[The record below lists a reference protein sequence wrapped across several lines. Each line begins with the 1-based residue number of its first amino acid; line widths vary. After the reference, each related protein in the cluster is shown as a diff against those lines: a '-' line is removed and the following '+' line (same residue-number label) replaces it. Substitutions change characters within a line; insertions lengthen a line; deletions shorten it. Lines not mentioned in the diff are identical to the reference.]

1 LGEAKQGAARHNVVA
16 GFLFIPKGAD
26 EMKRLLKV
34 VLVLGLLVGLAGIG
48 FAEDKD
54 EEVKEKAFDLGEVEI
69 TATKTPHLLE
79 ETPGIVSVITKEE
92 IETKK
97 PINLEDLFE
106 EIGGIK
112 VNSYGWLGALT
123 TLSLRGSTD
132 KQVLILIDGRP
143 LNTPTLGSVDLSILP
158 LLNIDRVE
166 IAKGPFSSLYGGNAL
181 GGVINIITKRPE
193 EKFGL
198 NYYISYGKFDTS
210 ILGLSFGEK
219 KKNFGY
225 LFEINKNYTDGFREN
240 SESDYLGFSGKLFFN
255 FTNNSEMS
263 ISAGDYNSD
272 TNLPGSLTYPTPYA
286 SQKMEYRWAD
296 LNYDFKGE
304 RFDLKTKLYFN
315 YNTIIYKNDDPIW
328 PSNDKTEE
336 TYPGIDI
343 QTNFYPNEFNIITTG
358 IDYKTEEANVI
369 DRINNVSRFGGERK
383 RDNTGIF
390 LQDEITFGKVKILPG
405 IRWDNNSD
413 YGSFLSPKIAS
424 LIKIGENT
432 NLRLSYGRSFRPPTI
447 DDLYWYEDWGWGG
460 FFGNPN
466 LKPEEADSFDLGI
479 EHIFGEKLLSR
490 INFFHTKTK
499 DLIAWVETG
508 PKWEA
513 QNIDKAE
520 INGIETEFLYNLNK
534 NFSVPLHYTYMDARD
549 KGTQYNDK
557 KLPYRPENKLSLGL
571 NFKSEKGIK
580 FNIDLNFVDDV
591 YTDRNNTQK
600 LDDYT
605 ILNTTF
611 SKEFFKNSEFFIQ
624 IRNLFDEEYQIIRD
638 FPMPGRI
645 IMVGLK
651 GKI

>member
-1 LGEAKQGAARHNVVA
+1 MKKEV
-16 GFLFIPKGAD
+16 
-26 EMKRLLKV
+26 EMKKLIKILLILCV
-34 VLVLGLLVGLAGIG
+34 SLSIIS
-48 FAEDKD
+48 FS

-97 PINLEDLFE
+97 VINFEDLFE
-106 EIGGIK
+106 EIGGVK
-112 VNSYGWLGALT
+112 VNSYGWLGSLVN
-123 TLSLRGSTD
+123 LSLRGSNAN
-132 KQVLILIDGRP
+132 QVLILIDGRP
-143 LNTPTLGSVDLSILP
+143 LNTPSLGSADLSILP
-158 LLNIDRVE
+158 LFNIDRVE

-198 NYYISYGKFDTS
+198 NYHISYGRFDTS

-263 ISAGDYNSD
+263 ISTGYYNSD
-272 TNLPGSLTYPTPYA
+272 TNIPGSLKYPTPYA
-286 SQKMEYRWAD
+286 SQKTEYRWID

-304 RFDLKTKLYFN
+304 RFDLKTKFYFN
-315 YNTIIYKNDDPIW
+315 YNTTIYKNDDPIW
-328 PSNDKTEE
+328 PSNDKTENA
-336 TYPGIDI
+336 YPGINI

-358 IDYKTEEANVI
+358 IDYKTEKVNVI
-369 DRINNVSRFGGERK
+369 DRINNVSRIGEERK
-383 RDNTGIF
+383 RDNIGIF
-390 LQDEITFGKVKILPG
+390 LQDEITFGKLKILPG

-413 YGSFLSPKIAS
+413 YESFLSPKIAS

-432 NLRLSYGRSFRPPTI
+432 NLRLSFGRSFTPPSI
-447 DDLYWYEDWGWGG
+447 NDLYWYEDWGWGMG
-460 FFGNPN
+460 LFGNPN
-466 LKPEEADSFDLGI
+466 LKPEKANSFDLGI

-490 INFFHTKTK
+490 INLFHTKTK
-499 DLIAWVETG
+499 DLISWVETS
-508 PKWEA
+508 PYRWEA
-513 QNIDKAE
+513 QNIDKSE

-534 NFSVPLHYTYMDARD
+534 NFSVSLHYTYMDARD

-557 KLPYRPENKLSLGL
+557 KLTYRPENKLSLGL
-571 NFKSEKGIK
+571 NFKNEKGIK

-591 YTDRNNTQK
+591 YTDRENTKK

-605 ILNTTF
+605 ILNTTI

-624 IRNLFDEEYQIIRD
+624 IRNLLDEEYQIIRD
-638 FPMPGRI
+638 YPMPGRI
-645 IMVGLK
+645 IMVGFK

>member
-1 LGEAKQGAARHNVVA
+1 
-16 GFLFIPKGAD
+16 
-26 EMKRLLKV
+26 MKKLIKILLI
-34 VLVLGLLVGLAGIG
+34 LSIIS
-48 FAEDKD
+48 FS

-97 PINLEDLFE
+97 VINFEDLFE

-112 VNSYGWLGALT
+112 VNSYGWLGSLVN
-123 TLSLRGSTD
+123 LSLRGSSN

-143 LNTPTLGSVDLSILP
+143 LNIPSVGSADLSILP
-158 LLNIDRVE
+158 LLNIDRIE

-198 NYYISYGKFDTS
+198 NYHISYGRFDTS

-255 FTNNSEMS
+255 FKNNSEMS
-263 ISAGDYNSD
+263 ISAGYYNSD
-272 TNLPGSLTYPTPYA
+272 TNLPGSLNWPTPYA
-286 SQKMEYRWAD
+286 SQKTEYRWID

-304 RFDLKTKLYFN
+304 RFDLKTKFYFN
-315 YNTIIYKNDDPIW
+315 YNTTIYKNDDPIW
-328 PSNDKTEE
+328 PSNDKTEN
-336 TYPGIDI
+336 TYPGINI

-358 IDYKTEEANVI
+358 IDYKTEKVNVI
-369 DRINNVSRFGGERK
+369 DRINNVSRIGEERK
-383 RDNTGIF
+383 RDNIGIF
-390 LQDEITFGKVKILPG
+390 LQDEITFGKLKILPG

-413 YGSFLSPKIAS
+413 YESFLSAKIAS

-432 NLRLSYGRSFRPPTI
+432 NLRLSFGRSFTPPSI
-447 DDLYWYEDWGWGG
+447 DDLYWYEDWGWGMG
-460 FFGNPN
+460 LFGNPN
-466 LKPEEADSFDLGI
+466 LKPEKANSFDLGI

-490 INFFHTKTK
+490 INLFHTKTK
-499 DLIAWVETG
+499 DLISWVETS
-508 PKWEA
+508 PYRWEA
-513 QNIDKAE
+513 QNIDKSE

-534 NFSVPLHYTYMDARD
+534 NFSVSLHYTYMDARD
-549 KGTQYNDK
+549 KGNQYNDK
-557 KLPYRPENKLSLGL
+557 KLTYRPENKLSFGL
-571 NFKSEKGIK
+571 NFKNEKGIK

-591 YTDRNNTQK
+591 YTDRENTQK

-605 ILNTTF
+605 ILNTTI

-624 IRNLFDEEYQIIRD
+624 IRNLLDEEYQIQRD
-638 FPMPGRI
+638 YPMPGRI
-645 IMVGLK
+645 IMVGFK

>member
-1 LGEAKQGAARHNVVA
+1 
-16 GFLFIPKGAD
+16 
-26 EMKRLLKV
+26 MKKLIKILLILCV
-34 VLVLGLLVGLAGIG
+34 SLSIIS
-48 FAEDKD
+48 FS

-97 PINLEDLFE
+97 VINFEDLFE

-112 VNSYGWLGALT
+112 VNSYGWLGSLVN
-123 TLSLRGSTD
+123 LSLRGSNAN
-132 KQVLILIDGRP
+132 QVLILIDGRP
-143 LNTPTLGSVDLSILP
+143 LNTPSLGSADLSILP
-158 LLNIDRVE
+158 LFNIDRVE

-181 GGVINIITKRPE
+181 GGVINIITKTPE

-198 NYYISYGKFDTS
+198 NYHISYGRFDTS

-263 ISAGDYNSD
+263 ISAGYYNSD
-272 TNLPGSLTYPTPYA
+272 TNLPGSLKYPTPYA
-286 SQKMEYRWAD
+286 SQKLEYRWID

-304 RFDLKTKLYFN
+304 RIDLKTKFYFN
-315 YNTIIYKNDDPIW
+315 YNTTIYKNDDSNW
-328 PSNDKTEE
+328 PSNDKTENA
-336 TYPGIDI
+336 YPGINI

-358 IDYKTEEANVI
+358 IDYKTEKVNVI
-369 DRINNVSRFGGERK
+369 DRINNVSRIGEERK
-383 RDNTGIF
+383 RDNIGIF
-390 LQDEITFGKVKILPG
+390 LQDEITFGKLKILPG

-413 YGSFLSPKIAS
+413 YESFLSAKIAS

-432 NLRLSYGRSFRPPTI
+432 NLRLSFGRSFTPPSI
-447 DDLYWYEDWGWGG
+447 DDLYWYEDWGWGMG
-460 FFGNPN
+460 LFGNPN
-466 LKPEEADSFDLGI
+466 LKPEKANSFDLGI

-499 DLIAWVETG
+499 DLISWVETS
-508 PKWEA
+508 PFRWEA
-513 QNIDKAE
+513 QNIDKSE

-534 NFSVPLHYTYMDARD
+534 NFSISLHYTYMDARD

-557 KLPYRPENKLSLGL
+557 KLTYRPENKLSLGL
-571 NFKSEKGIK
+571 NFKNEKGIK

-591 YTDRNNTQK
+591 YTDRENTQK

-605 ILNTTF
+605 ILNTTI

-624 IRNLFDEEYQIIRD
+624 IRNLLDEEYQIIRD
-638 FPMPGRI
+638 YPMPGRI
-645 IMVGLK
+645 IMVGFK

>member
-1 LGEAKQGAARHNVVA
+1 MRKEA
-16 GFLFIPKGAD
+16 
-26 EMKRLLKV
+26 EMKKLIKILLILCV
-34 VLVLGLLVGLAGIG
+34 SLSIIS
-48 FAEDKD
+48 FS

-97 PINLEDLFE
+97 VINFEDLFE

-112 VNSYGWLGALT
+112 VNSYGWLGSLVN
-123 TLSLRGSTD
+123 LSLRGSSD

-143 LNTPTLGSVDLSILP
+143 LNTPSLGSADLSILP

-181 GGVINIITKRPE
+181 GGVINIITKSPE

-198 NYYISYGKFDTS
+198 NYHISYGRFDTS

-263 ISAGDYNSD
+263 ISAGYYNSD

-286 SQKMEYRWAD
+286 SQKLEYRWID

-304 RFDLKTKLYFN
+304 RFDLKTKFYFN
-315 YNTIIYKNDDPIW
+315 YNTTIYKNDDPNW
-328 PSNDKTEE
+328 PSNDKTENA
-336 TYPGIDI
+336 YPGINI

-358 IDYKTEEANVI
+358 IDYKTEKVNVI
-369 DRINNVSRFGGERK
+369 DRINNVSRIGEERK
-383 RDNTGIF
+383 RDNIGIF
-390 LQDEITFGKVKILPG
+390 LQDEITFGKLKILPG

-413 YGSFLSPKIAS
+413 YESFLSPKIAS

-432 NLRLSYGRSFRPPTI
+432 NLRLSFGRSFTPPSI
-447 DDLYWYEDWGWGG
+447 DDLYWYEDWGWGMG
-460 FFGNPN
+460 LFGNPN
-466 LKPEEADSFDLGI
+466 LKPEKANSFDLGI
-479 EHIFGEKLLSR
+479 EHIFGEKILSR
-490 INFFHTKTK
+490 INLFHTKTK
-499 DLIAWVETG
+499 DLISWVETS
-508 PKWEA
+508 PYRWRWEA
-513 QNIDKAE
+513 QNIDKSE

-534 NFSVPLHYTYMDARD
+534 NFSISLHYTYMDARD

-557 KLPYRPENKLSLGL
+557 KLTYRPENKLSLGL
-571 NFKSEKGIK
+571 NFKNEKGIK

-591 YTDRNNTQK
+591 YTDRENTKK

-605 ILNTTF
+605 ILNTTI

-624 IRNLFDEEYQIIRD
+624 IRNLLDEEYQIIRD
-638 FPMPGRI
+638 YPMPGRI
-645 IMVGLK
+645 IMVGFK